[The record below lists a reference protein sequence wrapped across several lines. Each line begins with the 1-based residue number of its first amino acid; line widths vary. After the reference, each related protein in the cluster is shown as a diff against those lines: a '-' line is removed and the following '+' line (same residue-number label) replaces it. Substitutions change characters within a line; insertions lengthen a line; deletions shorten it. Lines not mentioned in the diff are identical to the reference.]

1 MIMELSTIGGVIF
14 DLDGTLVESTPAHI
28 ESWIRA
34 VAEFG
39 VDVSEDEVR
48 PHMGR
53 SSEDICCAL
62 LGRRPKDEIDRAYC
76 MKDDIYYDLIPQVVV
91 PVPGAIETVTALKD
105 RGYLISVASSNPM
118 RVIERSLES
127 VDLRRFAD
135 SIASQ
140 DEVARGKPAPDLFV
154 LAQRKIGLKTDRLLA
169 VGDTCFDVL
178 AAKAAGMSTAAFS
191 GGCQSID
198 KLGESQPDYL
208 ISNLTELLDL
218 LPGRG
223 VRE

>member
-1 MIMELSTIGGVIF
+1 MPAKGPDSIKGVIF

-28 ESWIRA
+28 KSWIRA

-39 VDVSEDEVR
+39 VEATEDEVR

-62 LGRRPKDEIDRAYC
+62 LGRRPRNDIERAYC
-76 MKDDIYYDLIPQVVV
+76 LKDDIYYDIIPQVIV
-91 PVPGAIETVTALKD
+91 PVPGAIETVAELKE
-105 RGYLISVASSNPM
+105 RGYLISIASSNPM
-118 RVIERSLES
+118 RVIERSLAS
-127 VDLRRFAD
+127 VGLRKYAD

-140 DEVARGKPAPDLFV
+140 DEVRRGKPAPDLFL
-154 LAQRKIGLKTDRLLA
+154 LAQSKIGLGAGNLMA

-191 GGCQSID
+191 GGCQTED
-198 KLGESQPDYL
+198 QLGESQPDYL
-208 ISNLTELLDL
+208 ITDLRHLLDL
-218 LPGRG
+218 LPGG
-223 VRE
+223 GTE